1 VQNFNSDQDHP
12 SKKKVSTKVEGKKSF
27 IFLQK
32 VKEIK
37 KLSFIMLK
45 LYDNKVFKQ
54 KKGMRKLIM
63 LSKWKV
69 FNSKNEFPLSPI
81 TALIFHPITNH

>member
-1 VQNFNSDQDHP
+1 
-12 SKKKVSTKVEGKKSF
+12 
-27 IFLQK
+27 
-32 VKEIK
+32 
-37 KLSFIMLK
+37 MLK